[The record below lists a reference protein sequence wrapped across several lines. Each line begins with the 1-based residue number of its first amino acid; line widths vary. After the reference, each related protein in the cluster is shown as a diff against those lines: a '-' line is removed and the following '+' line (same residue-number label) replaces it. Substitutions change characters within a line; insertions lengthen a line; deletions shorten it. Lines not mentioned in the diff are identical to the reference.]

1 MNHTV
6 TIGLGSN
13 LGDRLANLQ
22 AAIAGLPPEIRLLRA
37 SPVYETP
44 PWGFSDQPAFLNQVI
59 QAATDL
65 DPQAVLGKLKRLEVE
80 LGRKTTFRY
89 GPRLIDLD
97 ILLYGNLVLEMP
109 GLKIPHPHLA
119 ERAFVLVPLADL
131 DPELRHPLLG
141 ETMETLLE
149 RVDRQG
155 IHRYSPPEG
164 Q

>member
-1 MNHTV
+1 MSHIV

-22 AAIAGLPPEIRLLRA
+22 AAIAGITPELRLLRA

-59 QAATDL
+59 QAGTELEPKD
-65 DPQAVLGKLKRLEVE
+65 VLRKLKGLEVE

-97 ILLYGNLVLEMP
+97 ILFYDDFVLESP
-109 GLKIPHPHLA
+109 PLVIPHPRLA

-131 DPELRHPLLG
+131 APGLRHPVLGKTVCELLQAIDSSQVKP
-141 ETMETLLE
+141 L
-149 RVDRQG
+149 VK
-155 IHRYSPPEG
+155 
-164 Q
+164 